1 MTPIML
7 QSTEKLDWALI
18 ISTYKRKTILPRC
31 LHHAVQQTLAPKEII
46 IVDAS
51 PYWETTRTQIMQEL
65 AAKYP
70 TIDWKYVQ
78 AKRASLP
85 AQRNQGIELATAD
98 ILFLIDDDSFMYPD
112 CAEEIMQIYTRDIDK
127 KVLGIMSFLAPIPP
141 SFDSESEKPINNK
154 IDKTLVSWLRE
165 KWQLLRFKLIKMIN
179 PLVQNSTR
187 LPPYDHP
194 PIRHEFKI
202 PDDIQAHRVPDLL
215 GWGMTFRRQ
224 VFEHIRFDELL
235 ERYAMS
241 EDTDVSY
248 RVARQGVL
256 LRALNARIYHM
267 KAEGGRLSRFA
278 VAVLSAFNMLVLHRF
293 HNTHFDE
300 FKKHLRPLL
309 LKRMLQLTLKDLLAG
324 RWSFPS
330 TRGMFFVLL
339 NYKRLLSKSTE
350 ELKSWYPQFQ
360 QELINSSISLF
371 RKI

>member
-1 MTPIML
+1 M
-7 QSTEKLDWALI
+7 SKTEQLTWGLVIA
-18 ISTYKRKTILPRC
+18 TYKRETILPRC
-31 LHHAVQQTLAPKEII
+31 LHHAVQQTFAPKEII

-51 PYWETTRTQIMQEL
+51 PYWETIRTQIMQEL

-85 AQRNQGIELATAD
+85 AQRNQGIGLATAD
-98 ILFLIDDDSFMYPD
+98 ILFLIDDDSFMYSD
-112 CAEEIMQIYTRDIDK
+112 CAEEIMRIYTHDIDK
-127 KVLGIMSFLAPIPP
+127 NVLGIMAFLALIPP
-141 SFDSESEKPINNK
+141 SLDSKAEKPIDNK
-154 IDKTLVSWLRE
+154 IDKTLMSWFRE
-165 KWQLLRFKLIKMIN
+165 KWQLLKLKLIKMIV

-187 LPPYDHP
+187 LPPYDFP

-202 PDDIQAHRVPDLL
+202 PDDIKAHRVPDLL

-224 VFEHIRFDELL
+224 VFKQVQFEELL
-235 ERYAMS
+235 ERYALN
-241 EDTDVSY
+241 EDTDISY

-267 KAEGGRLSRFA
+267 KAEGGRLSRFT

-309 LKRMLQLTLKDLLAG
+309 LKRMMQLTLKDLLSAH
-324 RWSFPS
+324 WSFPS
-330 TRGMFFVLL
+330 TRGMLFVLL
-339 NYKRLLSKSTE
+339 NYDQPLSKSIE
-350 ELKSWYPQFQ
+350 ELKIWYPQFQ
-360 QELINSSISLF
+360 QKLINSPINLF
-371 RKI
+371 SKI

>member
-1 MTPIML
+1 M
-7 QSTEKLDWALI
+7 SRNKLDYGLVIA
-18 ISTYKRKTILPRC
+18 TYKREALLPGCLRC
-31 LHHAVQQTLAPKEII
+31 ALQQTVVPKEII

-78 AKRASLP
+78 AKCISSTH
-85 AQRNQGIELATAD
+85 QRNQGIDLATAD

-112 CAEEIMQIYTRDIDK
+112 CAEEVMRIYIRDVDK
-127 KVLGIMSFLAPIPP
+127 RVLGIMAFLAPTPPP
-141 SFDSESEKPINNK
+141 SAFEFEQVEKPLETPRSR
-154 IDKTLVSWLRE
+154 TLVDFFRE
-165 KWQLLRFKLIKMIN
+165 QWQLLRFKLIKIID
-179 PLVQNSTR
+179 PLVQDSTL
-187 LPPYDHP
+187 LPPYDRP

-202 PDDIQAHRVPDLL
+202 PDDIQAHLVPDLL
-215 GWGMTFRRQ
+215 GWGMTFRRS

-235 ERYAMS
+235 ERYAIS

-267 KAEGGRLSRFA
+267 KAGSGRLSRFA
-278 VAVLSAFNMLVLHRF
+278 VAVLSAFNILVLHRF

-300 FKKHLRPLL
+300 FKKHLRPFF
-309 LKRMLQLTLKDLLAG
+309 LKRMMQLTLKDLLAG

-330 TRGMFFVLL
+330 TRGILFVLL
-339 NYKRLLSKSTE
+339 NYDKLLSKSTE
-350 ELKSWYPQFQ
+350 ELKIWYPQFQ
-360 QELINSSISLF
+360 QKLIDSSINLF
-371 RKI
+371 SKI

>member
-1 MTPIML
+1 MMSQI
-7 QSTEKLDWALI
+7 EKLDYGLVIA
-18 ISTYKRKTILPRC
+18 TYKREAILPRC

-51 PYWETTRTQIMQEL
+51 PYWETTRTKIMQEL

-70 TIDWKYVQ
+70 TINWKYVQ
-78 AKRASLP
+78 AKQVSSTH
-85 AQRNQGIELATAD
+85 QRNQGIELATAD

-141 SFDSESEKPINNK
+141 SFDSKAEKPIDNK
-154 IDKTLVSWLRE
+154 IDKTWVSWLRE
-165 KWQLLRFKLIKMIN
+165 KWQLLRFKLIKMLN
-179 PLVQNSTR
+179 SLVQNSTR

-202 PDDIQAHRVPDLL
+202 PDDIRAHRVPDLL

-224 VFEHIRFDELL
+224 VFEQIQFEELL

-330 TRGMFFVLL
+330 TRGMLFVLL